1 MQRLWKL
8 KVTYSI
14 FTLFDQTKPH
24 VLFFKLSQFQ
34 NSLAITNDII
44 FIYDVMIADRSKTPW
59 AKNFDDAE
67 VS

>member
-1 MQRLWKL
+1 MRRLWKL
-8 KVTYSI
+8 KVNYSI
-14 FTLFDQTKPH
+14 FTFLDQTKPQ

>member
-1 MQRLWKL
+1 MRRLWKL
-8 KVTYSI
+8 KVNYSI
-14 FTLFDQTKPH
+14 FTFLDQTKPH

-34 NSLAITNDII
+34 NSLPFTNDII